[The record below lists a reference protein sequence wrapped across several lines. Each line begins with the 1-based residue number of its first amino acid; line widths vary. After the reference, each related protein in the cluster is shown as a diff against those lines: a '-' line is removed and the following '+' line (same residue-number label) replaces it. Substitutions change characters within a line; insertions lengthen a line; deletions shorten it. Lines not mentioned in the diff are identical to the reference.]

1 MATTT
6 IKTPPRQI
14 PELSNATI
22 DVPPPDPLPEQK
34 KGPLILRLAPL
45 LIVGIM
51 LLFVVMMF
59 ATGAGQMSPR
69 MLMMPLGM
77 MMMSMAYLG
86 TGGHGGGPMTD
97 IDSTRSNYQLKLR
110 EQRTIAHHVGE
121 GIHRLHTMTY
131 PHPLMLASRAGLP
144 GMWSIRP
151 GDSKLLPGKQEKDAP
166 EALRAWLTSRIGVG
180 ITKLLP
186 SIVEPGTEIPERL
199 EPVTAGAFRRF
210 LRTQKFITN
219 CPLGISLAEQ
229 EAYSFRGDPAATPEA
244 AAKSVANTLALG
256 RAMVCSLAY
265 NHSPNDLAIGIICE
279 AGVRSRWD
287 WMKWLPNNQDPRRND
302 KAGSARYAWES
313 VAEFVAD
320 TGSSAS
326 EGTHLIVFVDTPSHD
341 VSLPPGWTRAQT
353 TFVVLNAPS
362 ESLTNKQGRFHVSAN
377 GEFATPRQMRL
388 AHADALSVTQARVIA
403 QKMSRFRPPNWSRDD
418 RGGDVEVSG
427 TKQSYFDVLGIKDLE
442 TWDPRA
448 QWEANAIDSHFE
460 IPVGFVHDGK
470 SVTSEV
476 FKMDFAEA
484 SLRGTGPHGVIQGMT
499 GSGKSFLLMGL
510 VGSLCTTFGP
520 DKINLILMDFK
531 GGTAFRRF
539 ERMPHVTANISNL
552 DNAADLVARTGVV
565 LEGEIR
571 RRELLMDEYDC
582 KDIVEYRK
590 KRAKNPDKFP
600 PLPELFVIMDEFRE
614 YMQMNPDVLRVFI
627 RIGTVGRGWGI
638 HVWPCSQVVDMT
650 LLRDL
655 QNHITFGI
663 SLRASDTGSSRGVIG
678 TDEAASLPMGEGQ
691 AIALRKTRKNP
702 DDPERVRFQGFNV
715 EQPYIAPTREAAKR
729 HEAASRGAGRKDRL
743 SDFTLQ
749 NAFSSHEDVES
760 DAKRGEVAPI
770 VGDLDDLPKMKDA
783 LIDRIGQFQDIKAL
797 QLWQPTLRGPISY
810 ADVKVAPAGSQRLE
824 FQIGI
829 TDAPFE
835 HARVPYVIRPED
847 SGAHIRIVGQAGSGR
862 STAVEA
868 IIGGAAQAYSPQFCS
883 FYIIDYSGAKLSE
896 MAEMPNVGGYTQ
908 KIDEDAINRFIGEFF
923 RVLAIREREFG
934 RRRVATLDD
943 YFADRAKAPTEGDP
957 YGHMFLVFDGFTGY
971 LADNEGAKESLLRL
985 LEGGAR
991 YGLHVVV
998 TAQANAEI
1006 PMKMH
1011 RFFGTTI
1018 HLAVQDPNE
1027 SFVTGATKAMV
1038 VGLPSD
1044 QPGRCIDFTRM
1055 LEARI
1060 VVPQFEAIEA
1070 IGEERGMAKYDNRA
1084 NYSAGIGRFVAAMQA
1099 RYPEPERR
1107 AVQVRPAPPK
1117 IDYQIIWD
1125 LYHGYAQQIAA
1136 STPQVPGRRFA
1147 LDRHLPF
1154 AISTEDLRVITVP
1167 DHTSPHLLAV
1177 GDTKSGKTTLLR
1189 ALINSVVQQ
1198 FTPEEAQ
1205 IVIIESRYD
1214 LLTEQEKLAENGYL
1228 MAYADKNSL
1237 PDAVAK
1243 VKEAI
1248 EPRFPSLDQGAQ
1260 LSAEAVRNRSWYTGP
1275 EVFVFVDNVLS
1286 FTGAGF
1292 SVNSPLDPL
1301 LELMS
1306 RNDLGLH
1313 VYATGPAQGF
1323 GGMRQTNKLYKAL
1336 GEANSTTL
1344 MLSGPAAEG
1353 TIWPNSGIKFAL
1365 RRPGQAAVVDPMDMK
1380 PEVVQIGLARPWD
1393 EDNVQR

>member
-1 MATTT
+1 MATIT

-14 PELSNATI
+14 PDLSNHTI

-34 KGPLILRLAPL
+34 KGPLMMRIVPL
-45 LIVGIM
+45 FIVGMM

-59 ATGAGQMSPR
+59 ATGSGQMSPR
-69 MLMMPLGM
+69 MLMMPMGM
-77 MMMSMAYLG
+77 MMMSLAYLG
-86 TGGHGGGPMTD
+86 VGGQGGGSMSDLDT
-97 IDSTRSNYQLKLR
+97 SRSNYQLKLR

-131 PHPLMLASRAGLP
+131 PHPLKLAARAGMP

-151 GDSKLLPGKQEKDAP
+151 SDSKLPPTGKEQDTP
-166 EALRAWLTSRIGVG
+166 EALQAWLTCRVGVG
-180 ITKLLP
+180 VTRLLP
-186 SIVEPGTEIPERL
+186 TIVEPATEIPARL

-229 EAYSFRGDPAATPEA
+229 EAYSFRGDPTATQEA
-244 AAKSVANTLALG
+244 AAKSIMHTVALG
-256 RAMVCSLAY
+256 RAMICSLAY
-265 NHSPNDLAIGIICE
+265 NHSPNDLAIGIICD
-279 AGVRSRWD
+279 ADVRGRWD
-287 WMKWLPNNQDPRRND
+287 WMKWLPNNQDPRRHD
-302 KAGSARYAWES
+302 QAGSARYAWGS

-320 TGSSAS
+320 SGLSARDGS
-326 EGTHLIVFVDTPSHD
+326 HLVVFIDTPNND

-362 ESLTNKQGRFHVSAN
+362 ESLTTKQGRFHVSAN
-377 GEFATPRQMRL
+377 REFSTLRQLRL
-388 AHADALSVTQARVIA
+388 AHTDSLTVVQARVLA
-403 QKMSRFRPPNWSRDD
+403 QKMSRYRPPNWNRDD
-418 RGGDVEVSG
+418 RGSEVEVSG
-427 TKQSYFDVLGIKDLE
+427 TKQSYFDVLGITDIE
-442 TWDPRA
+442 TWDPRPR
-448 QWEANAIDSHFE
+448 WEANSVDSHFE
-460 IPVGFVHDGK
+460 IPVGFVHDGR

-476 FKMDFAEA
+476 FTMDFAEA

-510 VGSLCTTFGP
+510 VGSLCSTFGP

-539 ERMPHVTANISNL
+539 DRMPHVTANISNL

-590 KRAKNPDKFP
+590 KRAKNPDKYP
-600 PLPELFVIMDEFRE
+600 VLPELFVIMDEFRE

-663 SLRASDTGSSRGVIG
+663 SLRASDSGSSRGVIG

-702 DDPERVRFQGFNV
+702 DDPERVRFQGFDV
-715 EQPYIAPTREAAKR
+715 EQAYIAPARQALKR
-729 HEAASRGAGRKDRL
+729 HDAGKSGADRKDRL
-743 SDFTLQ
+743 SDFTLE
-749 NAFSSHEDVES
+749 NAFSRDEAAEADLSSEHDVVVE
-760 DAKRGEVAPI
+760 
-770 VGDLDDLPKMKDA
+770 DLDDLPKMKDA
-783 LIDRIGQFQDIKAL
+783 LIDRIGQFQEIKAL
-797 QLWQPTLRGPISY
+797 QLWQPTLRAPISY
-810 ADVKVAPAGSQRLE
+810 ADVKVASAVSPRLE
-824 FQIGI
+824 FEIGI

-847 SGAHIRIVGQAGSGR
+847 SGAHVRIVGQAGSGR

-868 IIGGAAQAYSPQFCS
+868 MICSAAQAYSPQFCS
-883 FYIIDYSGAKLSE
+883 FYVIDYGAKLSE
-896 MAEMPNVGGYTQ
+896 MEAMPNVGGYARKT
-908 KIDEDAINRFIGEFF
+908 DEDSINRFLGEFF
-923 RVLAIREREFG
+923 RVLEIREREFG
-934 RRRVATLDD
+934 RRRVSTLDE
-943 YFADRAKAPTEGDP
+943 YFADRAQSPTEGDP
-957 YGHMFLVFDGFTGY
+957 YGHMFLVFDGFPGY
-971 LADNEGAKESLLRL
+971 LADNEGAKETLPLL
-985 LEGGAR
+985 LEGGTR

-998 TAQANAEI
+998 TALANAEI

-1027 SFVTGATKAMV
+1027 SFVMGQAKAMV
-1038 VGLPSD
+1038 QALPSD
-1044 QPGRCIDFTRM
+1044 QPGRCIDFGRM

-1060 VVPQFEAIEA
+1060 LVPQFEEIEA
-1070 IGEERGMAKYDNRA
+1070 IGEEKGMPKYDNRA
-1084 NYSAGIGRFVAAMQA
+1084 NYSAGISRFVDAMQA
-1099 RYPEPERR
+1099 RYAQPEQR
-1107 AVQVRPAPPK
+1107 AVPIRPAPPR

-1125 LYHGYAQQIAA
+1125 LYDGYAKQIAA
-1136 STPQVPGRRFA
+1136 STPQVAGRRTS
-1147 LDRHLPF
+1147 LDKHLPF

-1189 ALINSVVQQ
+1189 ALINSVVGQ
-1198 FTPEEAQ
+1198 FTKDEAQ

-1214 LLTEQEKLAENGYL
+1214 LLAEQEKLGEAGYL

-1237 PDAVAK
+1237 PDAIAK
-1243 VKEAI
+1243 IKEAI
-1248 EPRFPSLDQGAQ
+1248 APRFPSLEQGEK

-1275 EVFVFVDNVLS
+1275 EVFVLIDNVLS
-1286 FTGAGF
+1286 FTGGGF
-1292 SVNSPLDPL
+1292 SASSPFDPM
-1301 LELMS
+1301 LELMT
-1306 RNDLGLH
+1306 RDDVGLH
-1313 VYATGPAQGF
+1313 VYATGSAQGF
-1323 GGMRQTNKLYKAL
+1323 GGMRLTNKVYKAL
-1336 GEANSTTL
+1336 GEANTATV

-1365 RRPGQAAVVDPMDMK
+1365 RRPGQAAIVDPTNMK

-1393 EDNVQR
+1393 EDNAQR